1 MKTFCLRFLLLFLE
15 LSYGILLRKE
25 IYFFYKYFPLE
36 NKKAILLRYICH
48 FIFLNDIYALK
59 KPFTVMIKINNKKV
73 KTASTVKITQN
84 LLEFIEILITA
95 SLQ

>member
-1 MKTFCLRFLLLFLE
+1 
-15 LSYGILLRKE
+15 
-25 IYFFYKYFPLE
+25 
-36 NKKAILLRYICH
+36 
-48 FIFLNDIYALK
+48 
-59 KPFTVMIKINNKKV
+59 MIKINNKKV